1 MSSEVV
7 EEKVLITCPFCDKQ
21 LRVPQT
27 YSGMA
32 RCPSCSQEFGVDGL
46 IEVEVNAPKSI
57 IVGNADEESPEIE
70 ILKNSG
76 GSFEFLLGLII
87 PIIPAIIM
95 MIYFFITDDLEA
107 LILCMGSLCCWP
119 VIGFILVISSET
131 FVKSFRDGAKLS
143 VIIALIIV
151 GLLWMW
157 FFSFVSGGVTN

>member
-76 GSFEFLLGLII
+76 GSFPLC
-87 PIIPAIIM
+87 AS
-95 MIYFFITDDLEA
+95 
-107 LILCMGSLCCWP
+107 LILFHRS
-119 VIGFILVISSET
+119 T
-131 FVKSFRDGAKLS
+131 DSFMFNPDKDEK
-143 VIIALIIV
+143 IKPK
-151 GLLWMW
+151 
-157 FFSFVSGGVTN
+157 

>member
-32 RCPSCSQEFGVDGL
+32 RCRSCSQEFGVDEL
-46 IEVEVNAPKSI
+46 IEVEDNAPKSI
-57 IVGNADEESPEIE
+57 IVGNTDEESPEIE

-76 GSFEFLLGLII
+76 GSFEFLVGLII

-95 MIYFFITDDLEA
+95 MIYFI
-107 LILCMGSLCCWP
+107 
-119 VIGFILVISSET
+119 
-131 FVKSFRDGAKLS
+131 KQ
-143 VIIALIIV
+143 
-151 GLLWMW
+151 
-157 FFSFVSGGVTN
+157 N